1 MGQADYIR
9 DIAKFGLENDQD
21 NLLSTLSQLIE
32 HSKKTKKINFA
43 LQLQSLLKDSLRQHQ
58 VSGITPI
65 GSSKHILREEDREI
79 NDFILE
85 KVTSDY
91 GFDNLICSE
100 ATRDELKYFVEEH
113 RQIDVLRSFQLP
125 VGNKILLYGP
135 TGCGKTLASYVIAGE
150 LNKMMYVVN
159 LGAIVSS
166 KLGETSKNLAKI
178 FRKAASEDSII
189 FIDEFDSLGKVR
201 DYSQDHGEMKR
212 VVNTILQLFDYLS
225 QTSVVIAAT
234 NQKEM
239 LDSAL
244 VRRFDVALEL
254 NLPTMNQIEDL
265 VNLTLR
271 NEIFSFDKPS
281 SLKSILS
288 ECLGLSFYSI
298 QKTLITAIK
307 RSLISSSRGG
317 TVNVK
322 PIISTKLWKNLI
334 ASEKQALNVL
344 NSES

>member
-1 MGQADYIR
+1 
-9 DIAKFGLENDQD
+9 
-21 NLLSTLSQLIE
+21 
-32 HSKKTKKINFA
+32 
-43 LQLQSLLKDSLRQHQ
+43 
-58 VSGITPI
+58 
-65 GSSKHILREEDREI
+65 
-79 NDFILE
+79 
-85 KVTSDY
+85 
-91 GFDNLICSE
+91 
-100 ATRDELKYFVEEH
+100 
-113 RQIDVLRSFQLP
+113 
-125 VGNKILLYGP
+125 
-135 TGCGKTLASYVIAGE
+135 
-150 LNKMMYVVN
+150 
-159 LGAIVSS
+159 
-166 KLGETSKNLAKI
+166 
-178 FRKAASEDSII
+178 
-189 FIDEFDSLGKVR
+189 
-201 DYSQDHGEMKR
+201 
-212 VVNTILQLFDYLS
+212 VNTILQLFDYLS